1 MQFFIYLQNYLCF
14 CFILPLGLFW
24 FSRISELLHYHNTTT
39 LSIKFLMFSFEK
51 GIFPYLFKGNLFW
64 FKWGSNSF
72 LIFDQQTLL
81 LIVYGHVFFIARIL
95 LSKNIKYQRNGH
107 NCSKVIISLLKIGMI
122 LVFIIIYPI
131 STSYAVGNRWLQCE
145 IF

>member
-39 LSIKFLMFSFEK
+39 PSIKFLMFPFEK

-81 LIVYGHVFFIARIL
+81 LIVYGHVFFYCANSFIEKHQISKKWAQ
-95 LSKNIKYQRNGH
+95 LSQNYHITIKNWHDFGFYH
-107 NCSKVIISLLKIGMI
+107 YLPH
-122 LVFIIIYPI
+122 IYLI
-131 STSYAVGNRWLQCE
+131 CCW
-145 IF
+145 